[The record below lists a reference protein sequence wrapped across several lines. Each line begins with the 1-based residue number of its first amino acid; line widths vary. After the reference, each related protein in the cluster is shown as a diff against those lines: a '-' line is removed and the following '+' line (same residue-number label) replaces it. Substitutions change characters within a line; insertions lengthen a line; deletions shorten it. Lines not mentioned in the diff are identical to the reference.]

1 MANADILRLVT
12 NAQIRLPG
20 ATSNT
25 VQQELFMV
33 ADEFFKESNA
43 WREDIEFNV
52 PSNDPTGTVYEVT
65 PSGNVLIDK
74 LMWMRN
80 SDGGGRIFG
89 QMSIPGEITLQGQP
103 SSPAT
108 YIATVALTVT
118 DPTQRDGYVSFPDWV
133 LAKYRGVFL
142 NGILGKMMS
151 QPAKPYTNTQLS
163 VYYIKLFNSGK
174 SAARVEA
181 QRANVFRA
189 QAWRF
194 PSFAGGSQRKG
205 GGGFFPPQ

>member
-1 MANADILRLVT
+1 MANADVIRLVT

-20 ATSNT
+20 ATSQT

-33 ADEFFKESNA
+33 ADEFFKESNV

-52 PSNDPTGTVYEVT
+52 PANDPVGTVYQVT
-65 PSGNVLIDK
+65 PSGNVIIDK

-80 SDGGGRIFG
+80 ADGGGRIFG
-89 QMSIPGEITLQGQP
+89 QMSTPGELTLSTYP
-103 SSPAT
+103 SSPAK
-108 YIATVALTVT
+108 YIATVALTVS
-118 DPTQRDGYVSFPDWV
+118 DPTQRDGYVSFPGWV

-189 QAWRF
+189 QAWNF
-194 PSFAGGSQRKG
+194 PSFGGRSQRRIG
-205 GGGFFPPQ
+205 SGFPPQ

>member
-1 MANADILRLVT
+1 MSNADVLRLVT

-20 ATSNT
+20 ATVST

-33 ADEFFKESNA
+33 ADEFFKESNV
-43 WREDIEFNV
+43 WREDIEFSV
-52 PSNDPTGTVYEVT
+52 PANDPPGTIYEVT
-65 PSGNVLIDK
+65 PTGNVVIDK

-80 SDGGGRIFG
+80 TDGGGRIFG
-89 QMSIPGEITLQGQP
+89 QMSVPGEITLASYP
-103 SSPAT
+103 SSPAR
-108 YIATVALTVT
+108 YIATVALTVS

-142 NGILGKMMS
+142 NGLLGKMMS

-174 SAARVEA
+174 SAARVDA

-189 QAWRF
+189 QAWNF
-194 PSFAGGSQRKG
+194 PSFGGRSQRRIG
-205 GGGFFPPQ
+205 SGFPPQ

>member
-1 MANADILRLVT
+1 MSNADVLRLVT

-20 ATSNT
+20 ATVST

-33 ADEFFKESNA
+33 ADEFFKESNV
-43 WREDIEFNV
+43 WREDIEFSV
-52 PSNDPTGTVYEVT
+52 PANDPPGTVYEVT
-65 PSGNVLIDK
+65 PTGNVVIDK

-80 SDGGGRIFG
+80 TDGGGRIFG
-89 QMSIPGEITLQGQP
+89 QMSVPGEITLASYP
-103 SSPAT
+103 SSPAR
-108 YIATVALTVT
+108 YVATVTLTVS

-142 NGILGKMMS
+142 NGLLGKMMS

-174 SAARVEA
+174 SAARVDA

-189 QAWRF
+189 QAWNF
-194 PSFAGGSQRKG
+194 PSFGGRSQRRIG
-205 GGGFFPPQ
+205 SGFPPQ

>member
-1 MANADILRLVT
+1 MSNADVLRLVT

-20 ATSNT
+20 ATVGT

-33 ADEFFKESNA
+33 ADEFFKESNV
-43 WREDIEFNV
+43 WREDIEFAV
-52 PSNDPTGTVYEVT
+52 PGNDPNGTVYQVT
-65 PSGNVLIDK
+65 PTGNVVIDK

-80 SDGGGRIFG
+80 SDGGGQIFG
-89 QMSIPGEITLQGQP
+89 QMSVPGEITLATYP
-103 SSPAT
+103 SSPAR
-108 YIATVALTVT
+108 YIATVALTVS

-189 QAWRF
+189 QAWNF
-194 PSFAGGSQRKG
+194 PSFGGRSQRRIG
-205 GGGFFPPQ
+205 SGFPPQ

>member
-1 MANADILRLVT
+1 MSNADVLRLVT

-20 ATSNT
+20 ATVST

-33 ADEFFKESNA
+33 ADEFFKESNV
-43 WREDIEFNV
+43 WREGIEFSV
-52 PSNDPTGTVYEVT
+52 PANDPPGTVYEVT
-65 PSGNVLIDK
+65 PTGNVVIDK

-80 SDGGGRIFG
+80 TDGGGRIFG
-89 QMSIPGEITLQGQP
+89 QMSVPGEITLASYP
-103 SSPAT
+103 SSPAR
-108 YIATVALTVT
+108 YIATVALTVS

-142 NGILGKMMS
+142 NGLLGKMMS

-174 SAARVEA
+174 SAARIDA

-189 QAWRF
+189 QAWNF
-194 PSFAGGSQRKG
+194 PSFGGRSQRRIG
-205 GGGFFPPQ
+205 SGFPPQ

>member
-1 MANADILRLVT
+1 MSNADVLRLVT

-20 ATSNT
+20 ATVST

-33 ADEFFKESNA
+33 ADEFFKESNV
-43 WREDIEFNV
+43 WREDIEFSV
-52 PSNDPTGTVYEVT
+52 PANDPQGTVYEVT
-65 PSGNVLIDK
+65 PTGNVVIDK

-80 SDGGGRIFG
+80 TDGGGRIFG
-89 QMSIPGEITLQGQP
+89 QMSVPGEITLASYP
-103 SSPAT
+103 SSPAR
-108 YIATVALTVT
+108 YIATVALTVS

-142 NGILGKMMS
+142 NGLLGKMMS

-174 SAARVEA
+174 SAARVDA

-189 QAWRF
+189 QAWNF
-194 PSFAGGSQRKG
+194 PSFGGRSQRRIG
-205 GGGFFPPQ
+205 SGFPPQ

>member
-1 MANADILRLVT
+1 MANADVIRLVT

-20 ATSNT
+20 ATSST
-25 VQQELFMV
+25 VQQELFTV

-52 PSNDPTGTVYEVT
+52 PGNDPQGTIYEVT
-65 PSGNVLIDK
+65 STGNTTIDK

-80 SDGGGRIFG
+80 ADGGGRIFG
-89 QMSIPGEITLQGQP
+89 QMSIPGEITLATYP
-103 SSPAT
+103 SSPAK
-108 YIATVALTVT
+108 YIATVALTVS
-118 DPTQRDGYVSFPDWV
+118 DPTQRDGYVSFPGWV

-189 QAWRF
+189 QAWNF
-194 PSFAGGSQRKG
+194 PSFGGRSQRRIG
-205 GGGFFPPQ
+205 SGFPPQ

>member
-1 MANADILRLVT
+1 MSNADVLRLVT

-20 ATSNT
+20 ATVST

-33 ADEFFKESNA
+33 ADEFFKESNV
-43 WREDIEFNV
+43 WREDIEFSV
-52 PSNDPTGTVYEVT
+52 PANDPQGTVYEVT
-65 PSGNVLIDK
+65 PTGNVVIDK

-80 SDGGGRIFG
+80 TDGGGRIFG
-89 QMSIPGEITLQGQP
+89 QMSVPGEITLASYP
-103 SSPAT
+103 SSPAR
-108 YIATVALTVT
+108 YIATVALTVS

-174 SAARVEA
+174 AAARVDA
-181 QRANVFRA
+181 QRANVYKA
-189 QAWRF
+189 QAWNF
-194 PSFAGGSQRKG
+194 PSFGGRSQRRIG
-205 GGGFFPPQ
+205 SGFPPQ

>member
-1 MANADILRLVT
+1 MSNADVLRLVT

-20 ATSNT
+20 ATVGT

-33 ADEFFKESNA
+33 ADEFFKESNV
-43 WREDIEFNV
+43 WREDIEFAV
-52 PSNDPTGTVYEVT
+52 PGNDPNGTVYQAT
-65 PSGNVLIDK
+65 PTGNVVIDK
-74 LMWMRN
+74 LMWIRN

-89 QMSIPGEITLQGQP
+89 QMSVPGEITLATYP
-103 SSPAT
+103 SSPAR
-108 YIATVALTVT
+108 YIATVALTVS

-133 LAKYRGVFL
+133 LSKYRGVLL
-142 NGILGKMMS
+142 NGLLGKMMS

-181 QRANVFRA
+181 QRGNLFRA
-189 QAWRF
+189 QAWNF
-194 PSFAGGSQRKG
+194 PSFGGKSQRRIG
-205 GGGFFPPQ
+205 SGFPPQ

>member
-1 MANADILRLVT
+1 MSNADVLRLVT

-20 ATSNT
+20 ATVST

-33 ADEFFKESNA
+33 ADEFFKESNV
-43 WREDIEFNV
+43 WREGIEFSV
-52 PSNDPTGTVYEVT
+52 PANDPPGTVYEVT
-65 PSGNVLIDK
+65 PTGNVVIDK

-80 SDGGGRIFG
+80 TDGGGRIFG
-89 QMSIPGEITLQGQP
+89 QMSVPGEITLASYP
-103 SSPAT
+103 LSPAR
-108 YIATVALTVT
+108 YIATVALTVS

-142 NGILGKMMS
+142 NGLLGKMMS

-174 SAARVEA
+174 SSARIDA
-181 QRANVFRA
+181 QRANVYRA
-189 QAWRF
+189 QAWNF
-194 PSFAGGSQRKG
+194 PSFGGRSQRRIG
-205 GGGFFPPQ
+205 SGFPPQ

>member
-1 MANADILRLVT
+1 MANADVIRLVT
-12 NAQIRLPG
+12 NAQVRLPG
-20 ATSNT
+20 AVASA
-25 VQQELFMV
+25 VQNELFMV
-33 ADEFFKESNA
+33 ADEFFKESNV
-43 WREDIEFNV
+43 WREDIEFTLTGKDPIGTAYQV
-52 PSNDPTGTVYEVT
+52 TPTG
-65 PSGNVLIDK
+65 NVIIDK

-80 SDGGGRIFG
+80 ADGGGQIFG
-89 QMSIPGEITLQGQP
+89 QMSVPGEITLASYP

-108 YIATVALTVT
+108 YIATVALTVS

-163 VYYIKLFNSGK
+163 VYYIKQFNSGK
-174 SAARVEA
+174 SAARVDA

-189 QAWRF
+189 QAWKF
-194 PSFAGGSQRKG
+194 PSFGGKSQRRIG
-205 GGGFFPPQ
+205 SGFPPQ

>member
-1 MANADILRLVT
+1 MSNADVLRLVT

-20 ATSNT
+20 ATVST

-33 ADEFFKESNA
+33 ADEFFKESNV
-43 WREDIEFNV
+43 WREDIEFSV
-52 PSNDPTGTVYEVT
+52 PANDPPGTVYEVT
-65 PSGNVLIDK
+65 PTGNVVIDK

-80 SDGGGRIFG
+80 TDGGGRIFG
-89 QMSIPGEITLQGQP
+89 QMSVPGEITLASYP
-103 SSPAT
+103 SSPAR
-108 YIATVALTVT
+108 YIATVALTVS

-142 NGILGKMMS
+142 NGLLGKMMS

-174 SAARVEA
+174 SAARIDA

-189 QAWRF
+189 QAWNF
-194 PSFAGGSQRKG
+194 PSFGGRSQRRIG
-205 GGGFFPPQ
+205 SGFPPQ

>member
-1 MANADILRLVT
+1 MSNADVLRLVT

-20 ATSNT
+20 ATVST

-33 ADEFFKESNA
+33 ADEFFKESNV
-43 WREDIEFNV
+43 WREDIEFSV
-52 PSNDPTGTVYEVT
+52 PANDPPGTVYEVT
-65 PSGNVLIDK
+65 PTGNVVIDK

-80 SDGGGRIFG
+80 TDGGGRIFG
-89 QMSIPGEITLQGQP
+89 QMSVPGEITLASYP
-103 SSPAT
+103 SSPAR
-108 YIATVALTVT
+108 YIATVALTVS

-142 NGILGKMMS
+142 NGLLGKMMS

-174 SAARVEA
+174 SAARVDA

-189 QAWRF
+189 QAWNF
-194 PSFAGGSQRKG
+194 PSFGGKSQRRIG
-205 GGGFFPPQ
+205 SGFPPQ

>member
-1 MANADILRLVT
+1 MANADVLRLVT

-20 ATSNT
+20 ATSQT

-43 WREDIEFNV
+43 WREDIQFDV
-52 PSNDPTGTVYEVT
+52 PGTDPNGTVYEVT
-65 PSGNVLIDK
+65 PSGNVIIDK

-80 SDGGGRIFG
+80 ADGGGRIFG
-89 QMSIPGEITLQGQP
+89 QMSVPGEITLSTYP
-103 SSPAT
+103 SSPAK

-163 VYYIKLFNSGK
+163 VYYIKLFTSGK
-174 SAARVEA
+174 AAARVDA
-181 QRANVFRA
+181 QRANVYKA
-189 QAWRF
+189 QAWNF
-194 PSFAGGSQRKG
+194 PSFGGRSQRRIG
-205 GGGFFPPQ
+205 SGFPPQ

>member
-1 MANADILRLVT
+1 MSNADVLRLVT

-20 ATSNT
+20 ATVST
-25 VQQELFMV
+25 VQQELFTV
-33 ADEFFKESNA
+33 ADEFFKESNV
-43 WREDIEFNV
+43 WREDIEFSV
-52 PSNDPTGTVYEVT
+52 PANDPQGTVYEVT
-65 PSGNVLIDK
+65 PTGNVVIDK

-80 SDGGGRIFG
+80 TDGGGRIFG
-89 QMSIPGEITLQGQP
+89 QMSVPGEITLASYP
-103 SSPAT
+103 SSPAR
-108 YIATVALTVT
+108 YIVTVALTVS

-142 NGILGKMMS
+142 NGLLGKMMS

-174 SAARVEA
+174 SAARVDA

-189 QAWRF
+189 QAWNF
-194 PSFAGGSQRKG
+194 PSFGGRSQRRIG
-205 GGGFFPPQ
+205 SGFPPQ

>member
-1 MANADILRLVT
+1 MSNADVLRLVT

-20 ATSNT
+20 ATVSV

-33 ADEFFKESNA
+33 ADEFFKESNV
-43 WREDIEFNV
+43 WREDIEFSV
-52 PSNDPTGTVYEVT
+52 PANDPPGTAYEVT
-65 PSGNVLIDK
+65 PTGNVVIDK

-80 SDGGGRIFG
+80 TDGGGRIFG
-89 QMSIPGEITLQGQP
+89 QMSVPGEITLASYP
-103 SSPAT
+103 SSPAR
-108 YIATVALTVT
+108 YIATVALTVS

-142 NGILGKMMS
+142 NGLLGKMMS

-174 SAARVEA
+174 SAARVDA

-189 QAWRF
+189 QAWNF
-194 PSFAGGSQRKG
+194 PSFGGRSQRRIG
-205 GGGFFPPQ
+205 SGFPPQ

>member
-1 MANADILRLVT
+1 MSNADVLRLVT

-20 ATSNT
+20 ATGGT

-33 ADEFFKESNA
+33 ADEFFKESNV
-43 WREDIEFNV
+43 WREDIEFSV
-52 PSNDPTGTVYEVT
+52 PANDPPGTVYEVT
-65 PSGNVLIDK
+65 PTGNVVIDK

-89 QMSIPGEITLQGQP
+89 QMSVPGEITLATYP
-103 SSPAT
+103 SSPAR
-108 YIATVALTVT
+108 YIATVALTVS
-118 DPTQRDGYVSFPDWV
+118 DPTQRDGYVNFPDWV
-133 LAKYRGVFL
+133 LSKYRGVLL
-142 NGILGKMMS
+142 NGLLGKMMS

-181 QRANVFRA
+181 QRGNLFRA
-189 QAWRF
+189 QAWKF
-194 PSFAGGSQRKG
+194 PSFGGKSQRRIG
-205 GGGFFPPQ
+205 SGFPPQ

>member
-1 MANADILRLVT
+1 MANADVIRLVT

-20 ATSNT
+20 ATSQT

-43 WREDIEFNV
+43 WREDIEFAV
-52 PSNDPTGTVYEVT
+52 PGNDPNGTVYQVT
-65 PSGNVLIDK
+65 PTGNVVIDK

-89 QMSIPGEITLQGQP
+89 QMSIPGEITLDTYP
-103 SSPAT
+103 SSAAS

-133 LAKYRGVFL
+133 LQKYRGVFL

-174 SAARVEA
+174 SSARIDA
-181 QRANVFRA
+181 QRANVYRA
-189 QAWRF
+189 QAWNF
-194 PSFAGGSQRKG
+194 PSFGGRSQRRIG
-205 GGGFFPPQ
+205 SGFPPQ

>member
-1 MANADILRLVT
+1 MSNADVLRLVT

-20 ATSNT
+20 ATVST

-33 ADEFFKESNA
+33 ADEFFKESNV
-43 WREDIEFNV
+43 WREDIEFSV
-52 PSNDPTGTVYEVT
+52 SANDPQGTVYEVT
-65 PSGNVLIDK
+65 PTGNVVIDK

-80 SDGGGRIFG
+80 TDGGGRIFG
-89 QMSIPGEITLQGQP
+89 QMSVPGEITLASYP
-103 SSPAT
+103 SSPAR
-108 YIATVALTVT
+108 YIATVALTVS

-174 SAARVEA
+174 SAARVDA
-181 QRANVFRA
+181 QRANVFRT
-189 QAWRF
+189 QAWNF
-194 PSFAGGSQRKG
+194 PSFGGRSQRRIG
-205 GGGFFPPQ
+205 SGFPPQ

>member
-1 MANADILRLVT
+1 MSNADVLRLVT

-20 ATSNT
+20 ATVST

-33 ADEFFKESNA
+33 ADEFFKESNV
-43 WREDIEFNV
+43 WREDIEFSV
-52 PSNDPTGTVYEVT
+52 PANDPPGTVYEVT
-65 PSGNVLIDK
+65 PTGNVVIDK

-80 SDGGGRIFG
+80 TDGGGRIFG
-89 QMSIPGEITLQGQP
+89 QMSVPGEITLASYP
-103 SSPAT
+103 SSPAR
-108 YIATVALTVT
+108 YIATVALTVS

-142 NGILGKMMS
+142 NGLLGKMMS

-174 SAARVEA
+174 SAARVDA

-189 QAWRF
+189 QAWNF
-194 PSFAGGSQRKG
+194 PSFGGRSQRRIG
-205 GGGFFPPQ
+205 SGFPPQ